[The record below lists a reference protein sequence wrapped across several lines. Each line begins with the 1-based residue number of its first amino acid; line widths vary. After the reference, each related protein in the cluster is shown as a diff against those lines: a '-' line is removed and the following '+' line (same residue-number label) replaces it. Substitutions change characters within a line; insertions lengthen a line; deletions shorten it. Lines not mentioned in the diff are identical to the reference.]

1 MTDKAT
7 GRYYTRTRNEVDPAF
22 DWMKGMVTSV
32 PAETITN
39 TGSGKNM
46 L

>member
-1 MTDKAT
+1 MTD
-7 GRYYTRTRNEVDPAF
+7 EVDPAF